1 MSEAI
6 AHCKAVIGQVVNIEQ
21 PTWESLVAPLEQ
33 ADDRLSRI
41 WSPIS
46 HMNSVVS
53 EDAMRAAHDACL
65 ELLSDYSTWVGQ
77 HEGLYNAYMKLAQS
91 EGFSELSTAQ
101 QRVITD
107 TLRDFELSGV
117 ALPAE
122 QKKRYGEIQNR
133 LSQLSSQFSNQLL
146 DATHAWFAHVTDE
159 SELAGFTRER
169 SCSSSRGRARER
181 TRRLGVYARY
191 SELLTSNDVCRKIV
205 RSGEKCTK
213 PTQHAPRTKARMQVS
228 MITRGL
234 SMKPSRCAMSL
245 LSSLVL
251 PTMPK
256 FH

>member
-1 MSEAI
+1 MSTANNPLLTDFFHPPFPAIRAEHVEPAVSEAI

-107 TLRDFELSGV
+107 TL
-117 ALPAE
+117 P
-122 QKKRYGEIQNR
+122 R
-133 LSQLSSQFSNQLL
+133 L
-146 DATHAWFAHVTDE
+146 
-159 SELAGFTRER
+159 
-169 SCSSSRGRARER
+169 
-181 TRRLGVYARY
+181 
-191 SELLTSNDVCRKIV
+191 
-205 RSGEKCTK
+205 
-213 PTQHAPRTKARMQVS
+213 
-228 MITRGL
+228 
-234 SMKPSRCAMSL
+234 
-245 LSSLVL
+245 
-251 PTMPK
+251 
-256 FH
+256 